1 MKTSIARKE
10 KGEIFFTRI
19 ELTTIYENI
28 ISGKYAEEVN
38 KVREDFPLTL
48 LHNGPKFNELDS
60 VKKARRVCFAAE
72 WKKTEGKTV
81 INNFNGLI
89 LLEINRLE
97 NDDQAKKIRDQ
108 AAQIPYTLMTFI
120 GITGCSVK
128 IVCRAT
134 LPDGKLP
141 DENRQT
147 FINEAYRKLHYIYS
161 TQLQMSIDNIPP
173 TLETSCCVSVDFDAI
188 IHEDAIPLSIKDN
201 EKTPSL
207 KPLVMPQKADELPI
221 FMGRTK
227 SQTNQMLFH
236 YCFMDALNNT
246 RLDEDEYKVHDF
258 LNTLAQYCHESGL
271 PMGMCIKLIKYNS
284 EFGSDELLVEN
295 IFMEV
300 YHKEMEKYYPEK
312 HLSKVQLMAFKQEA
326 FMNTFYEF
334 RKNVISG
341 KNEFRY

>member
-141 DENRQT
+141 D
-147 FINEAYRKLHYIYS
+147 
-161 TQLQMSIDNIPP
+161 
-173 TLETSCCVSVDFDAI
+173 
-188 IHEDAIPLSIKDN
+188 
-201 EKTPSL
+201 
-207 KPLVMPQKADELPI
+207 
-221 FMGRTK
+221 
-227 SQTNQMLFH
+227 
-236 YCFMDALNNT
+236 
-246 RLDEDEYKVHDF
+246 
-258 LNTLAQYCHESGL
+258 
-271 PMGMCIKLIKYNS
+271 
-284 EFGSDELLVEN
+284 
-295 IFMEV
+295 
-300 YHKEMEKYYPEK
+300 
-312 HLSKVQLMAFKQEA
+312 
-326 FMNTFYEF
+326 
-334 RKNVISG
+334 
-341 KNEFRY
+341 

>member
-108 AAQIPYTLMTFI
+108 AALIPYTLMTFI

-147 FINEAYRKLHYIYS
+147 FINEAYRK
-161 TQLQMSIDNIPP
+161 
-173 TLETSCCVSVDFDAI
+173 
-188 IHEDAIPLSIKDN
+188 
-201 EKTPSL
+201 
-207 KPLVMPQKADELPI
+207 
-221 FMGRTK
+221 
-227 SQTNQMLFH
+227 
-236 YCFMDALNNT
+236 
-246 RLDEDEYKVHDF
+246 
-258 LNTLAQYCHESGL
+258 
-271 PMGMCIKLIKYNS
+271 
-284 EFGSDELLVEN
+284 
-295 IFMEV
+295 
-300 YHKEMEKYYPEK
+300 
-312 HLSKVQLMAFKQEA
+312 
-326 FMNTFYEF
+326 
-334 RKNVISG
+334 
-341 KNEFRY
+341 

>member
-72 WKKTEGKTV
+72 WKKTEGKIV
-81 INNFNGLI
+81 IDNFNGLI

-108 AAQIPYTLMTFI
+108 AALIPYTLMTFI

-201 EKTPSL
+201 EKTPRYQTRSL
-207 KPLVMPQKADELPI
+207 
-221 FMGRTK
+221 
-227 SQTNQMLFH
+227 
-236 YCFMDALNNT
+236 
-246 RLDEDEYKVHDF
+246 
-258 LNTLAQYCHESGL
+258 
-271 PMGMCIKLIKYNS
+271 
-284 EFGSDELLVEN
+284 
-295 IFMEV
+295 
-300 YHKEMEKYYPEK
+300 
-312 HLSKVQLMAFKQEA
+312 EA
-326 FMNTFYEF
+326 Y
-334 RKNVISG
+334 RVP
-341 KNEFRY
+341 